1 MGKTSGKDL
10 APFKAKSVRVAA
22 EKSPGLV
29 HYVLAQMGWVKP
41 TAEEVKPMIDT
52 ALREADSNL
61 YPRMAKFFDLRVK
74 KLADETFAFAAKA
87 ERVDASVPYPSGYRP
102 LTVLGQF
109 DPTTRKFM
117 RLRTLN
123 RTPAPGETVER
134 FSGSDKPQ
142 HVPCPLG
149 LIPF

>member
-1 MGKTSGKDL
+1 VGKTSGKDL

-74 KLADETFAFAAKA
+74 KLADETFAAKA